1 MGKTERRFEAR
12 RVRMLVTA
20 EFAPG
25 GMEFAR
31 HAEIVHAKR
40 LRIACGQRKVVVTP
54 ASGRRRFQFQMTV
67 DMGKVAAAA
76 TLMAAV
82 MENRKTGLDLVH
94 RFPNAAGIVQVSRLA
109 QGGNGRFIARVLTG

>member
-1 MGKTERRFEAR
+1 
-12 RVRMLVTA
+12 
-20 EFAPG
+20 
-25 GMEFAR
+25 
-31 HAEIVHAKR
+31 
-40 LRIACGQRKVVVTP
+40 
-54 ASGRRRFQFQMTV
+54 MTV

-109 QGGNGRFIARVLTG
+109 QGGNGASSRGS